1 MARKA
6 ETTTEEAP
14 ARADAG
20 VEMTNR
26 AFPGQIARPRE
37 SEVPIWEAAGWTR
50 KG

>member
-6 ETTTEEAP
+6 ETTTEGTSAW
-14 ARADAG
+14 ADAR

-37 SEVPIWEAAGWTR
+37 SEVAKWEAAGWIR